1 MRGHKL
7 KTAAGL
13 RFKRKGTKMLIGF
26 YNYTVVLTYVGLA
39 ASVLGMTQVFGGH
52 YRAALLCLIISGTCD
67 MFDGKIARMKK
78 DRTKQEK
85 VFGIQIDS
93 LCDLICFG
101 MFPATIGY
109 SLTHGT
115 ERLRMLGMAAS
126 VCFVLG
132 AVIRLGYFNVMEQE
146 RQEQTTEHRK
156 YYQGL
161 PVTSVALILP
171 LIYILSQQL
180 SWLPLPQTWCI
191 SMLVISVLFVSNIRV
206 RKPGSI
212 GTAIMTVL
220 GLAVLAGVLMIC

>member
-1 MRGHKL
+1 M
-7 KTAAGL
+7 
-13 RFKRKGTKMLIGF
+13 IGF
-26 YNYTVVLTYVGLA
+26 YNYTVILTYVGLMS
-39 ASVLGMTQVFGGH
+39 SVLGMTQVFEGH

-67 MFDGKIARMKK
+67 MFDGKIARAKK

-109 SLTHGT
+109 SLTAG
-115 ERLRMLGMAAS
+115 RRGLSVLGMVAS
-126 VCFVLG
+126 VLFVLG

-146 RQEQTTEHRK
+146 RQEQTAEHRQ

-171 LIYILSQQL
+171 SVYILSL
-180 SWLPLPQTWCI
+180 RLDFLPLPQTYCI
-191 SMLVISVLFVSNIRV
+191 VMLIISFLFVLNIKV
-206 RKPGSI
+206 KKPGNL
-212 GTAIMTVL
+212 GDVIMTVV
-220 GLAVLAGVLMIC
+220 GLVVLAGVLVFCE